1 MLSSFVVIAIALN
14 SVVTLDRAE
23 FRVDPSATIPVSGEW
38 QAVALKDWWTPDR
51 YELGRHGW
59 YRIRVDLDQALQAPL
74 GILVHRVN
82 MNAEFYLNGEKIAS
96 GGRFEEPVSRNWNYP
111 LYAAPPVSLWKVG
124 ENIIHVRHVSYAA
137 SGSLPELHIGPT
149 EILGPEAETLTLV
162 QSGIARFLFPVT
174 VFISI
179 LMLATWLRRRRDRYY
194 LWFSMAIAAWSMYI
208 LNMFVRDIWVPI
220 HVWEWLAH
228 FAVDAWVVA
237 FCFFAY
243 QYTGLS
249 LRIMGW
255 VYGVYISVIGIM
267 YATVSLATLDDI
279 VMYTHALSM
288 AFGAHMIV
296 ELFRAAARMESVT
309 LYIISGGLVILLGT
323 GIHDW
328 IFQSHWSGQTGI
340 FPLHLHYYS
349 APLVFGFIAWHL
361 TSRFSVAL
369 NEAEI
374 LNREL
379 EDRVQDA
386 ERELEARFEQIN
398 AYEKAHAVMTE
409 QDRLSKEIHDG
420 VGGSLANA
428 IMLTDLIDRSQNPER
443 VPQLK
448 TVLEDALAE
457 VRHLIS
463 AMAGDIST
471 TEELCQYVTERVR
484 PTIDGTGI
492 EFALE
497 NQIRDML
504 VLSSNQGLNLAR
516 VIMEALN
523 NAIRHADAKHLK
535 MLLGTQEG
543 FLRIDIQDDGVGF
556 SVHET
561 VAGYGLKNMQRRVS
575 DVGGTVEIESS
586 PGVGTQVSVLMPV

>member
-1 MLSSFVVIAIALN
+1 MI
-14 SVVTLDRAE
+14 DRAD
-23 FRVDPSATIPVSGEW
+23 FRVDPSPTIPTSGEW
-38 QAVALKDWWTPDR
+38 QSVVLKDWWTVDR
-51 YELGRHGW
+51 YEQGRHGW
-59 YRIRVDLDQALQAPL
+59 YRIRITVDDVVQEPL
-74 GILVHRVN
+74 GILIHRVN
-82 MNAEFYLNGEKIAS
+82 MNAELYLNGELIAS

-111 LYAAPPVSLWKVG
+111 LYAEPPASLWQLG
-124 ENIIHVRHVSYAA
+124 ENVIHIRHISYAA
-137 SGSLPELHIGPT
+137 SGSLPELYIGPT
-149 EILGPEAETLTLV
+149 DVLGPEAETLTLV

-179 LMLATWLRRRRDRYY
+179 LMLATWLRRRRDRFY

-208 LNMFVRDIWVPI
+208 LNMFVKDIWVPI

-228 FAVDAWVVA
+228 FAVDAWVIA

-249 LRIMGW
+249 LRVMGW
-255 VYGVYISVIGIM
+255 VYGAYISIIGLM
-267 YATVSLATLDDI
+267 YAVVSLQTLDII

-288 AFGAHMIV
+288 GFGAHMIV
-296 ELFRAAARMESVT
+296 ELFRAAGRMESVT
-309 LYIISGGLVILLGT
+309 LYIISGGLVVLLGT

-328 IFQSHWSGQTGI
+328 IFQSHWSGETGI

-428 IMLTDLIDRSQNPER
+428 IMLTDLIDRSQNAER

-471 TEELCQYVTERVR
+471 TEELCQYVAERVQ
-484 PTIDGTGI
+484 PAIDGSGVV
-492 EFALE
+492 FKLE
-497 NQIRDML
+497 NHVPKPVM
-504 VLSSNQGLNLAR
+504 LSSNQGLNLAR
-516 VIMEALN
+516 VSMEALN
-523 NAIRHADAKHLK
+523 NAIRHAGAQNLSMSLEISD
-535 MLLGTQEG
+535 GQ
-543 FLRIDIQDDGVGF
+543 LRLEIRDDGVGF

-561 VAGYGLKNMQRRVS
+561 VAGYGLKNMERRATDMNGS
-575 DVGGTVEIESS
+575 VEIESAAGAGS
-586 PGVGTQVSVLMPV
+586 RVSVLVPV